1 MKPEKQDDSRSGR
14 AGLRAALSA
23 SAAAFFAA
31 ALCAPVPAAAD
42 IVPGLEAYGDLT
54 LVDEVDCAADAVH
67 EFHEYPEGASKVETI
82 LGSPCRVLPH
92 PTGVDGFFSYRIG
105 KGKGLEPHAMYLLV
119 AEDPE
124 DAPRTATLINKAT
137 NSRTGFHTGYTVG
150 QSTSGGVLAQIHLE
164 SVDVPL
170 SGEYERVEELMVL
183 NEKAYPLDKADRD
196 SDSVMVDAAANG
208 FDAVFQVF
216 RADHAPDS
224 AGAAIRSIRL
234 YRLNDEENVASRFDY
249 PAGDVPRRLATWREE
264 MGNGF
269 TWASNADPAD
279 GSRHKARLMKALG
292 LNCFSRTLLEFG
304 YNKNWD
310 AGWKDASAP
319 FWNPD
324 WGGGSS
330 WSLSGS
336 NTDRWSGDVDA
347 FAEAGLYLMPYYEY
361 AGSRGSWGVYEDE
374 NGNAGKALGFSA
386 GRKAVP
392 LFQDA
397 GLQSVSHFNSYV
409 QGSNGASGSN
419 VDITQEPAYDDFE
432 RILACTVLRYADKG
446 NFAGVWIRNRG
457 SMPVSFSDRAL
468 RSFEADTGRAS
479 GSVTREAIID
489 SLSSEG
495 ADPAWVNTAKWGTNR
510 WSTLYSDYRSWWYG
524 KRADWLES
532 MRDYLADNGVPGA
545 KVFFTGQTGEVGPT
559 LHLANGLSNDNQ
571 AGGVTAVARL
581 GNTWSF
587 KGTTSIPG
595 YAQNWRDGGLSCDG
609 WSWFAYEYQHAEPM
623 GDPTTYQ
630 SRRDVAV
637 TYPYDGVASA
647 IAGGPDFG
655 VPSYRNG
662 SGDLFFTRFYC
673 LQEGQHKDAS
683 GNENLGYYSCD
694 MDHAGRA
701 IVAPELWG
709 VLYQDPT
716 VIGMLQ
722 SDQFGRAF
730 SRPFREFMENFLAL
744 PAKAGSFTQGN
755 NWRGSSFGVRK
766 YAGDGETLWAV
777 VNASWNALPA
787 QEISLGGA
795 GVPVVYEAV
804 SGRAHAVS
812 GDKVSID
819 LKPYQLLALTTKAP
833 EDPRFSIA
841 VPEVGAYAAAVP
853 LDVSTLGG
861 DSATLSV
868 AYAKTADLAGAA
880 TLPAAT
886 LSAAGTA
893 SFDLADLDPSTTYYA
908 AVTIE
913 NDAGA
918 AAVRRLSFTTDV
930 PPTYPRGSFEV
941 ATGATNAVISVTLDS
956 IGEGAASCPLVARF
970 EPADS
975 RLATREIAL
984 GTATEAGAF
993 AGTAGPLSSEAAYT
1007 VTLFADNGLTDGPV
1021 AVGKA
1026 ATVVTARKPAPVA
1039 GAPRAYAPGLLQ
1051 GKLVD
1056 SGNSYNKTDPAAK
1069 DPAAQVVPGTIMAY
1083 TDGTA
1088 ELSDGR
1094 SWSWGDNTTFV
1105 YEGQMWMT
1113 AGVDYHFG
1121 KFFDDFGYAKV
1132 DGTVLVDD
1140 TQYNRPV
1147 RGTVKPSYTGWHDVV
1162 FRLGNGGGGVGPRD
1176 GSIGFAFNTNG
1187 VTGVNASTFVGPTW
1201 KKLLD
1206 SGDGKLLRW
1215 PSDTPVLV
1223 SIAGT
1228 PVRSAGALVVPVAV
1242 DSYDEDNELSVCV
1255 VSASEAGERFSEAV
1269 FAPGDF
1275 SGWTVATG
1283 ETPAIGL
1290 AQNFNVAVPGLSFAA
1305 GDTLA
1310 IVARLRNERTGSDV
1324 ASAAATYVVPADE
1337 TSPEFVATLS
1347 EAGYHDAAFH
1357 VFLGSLGLGASSASI
1372 SIAVSGGAPIE
1383 VATDVATYDET
1394 VRIPA
1399 TLPFD
1404 TEAVAVV
1411 TVVNDLGKSAKK
1423 TLNFKTLA
1431 STPPVAAIALDSP
1444 GYTDADASVSVTD
1457 LGAGCVSATVDWRL
1471 SPGGLSGTAELSG
1484 PGAVPVAL
1492 SGLDL
1497 GTAYELVAVV
1507 TADSGLSTTL
1517 RRAFE
1522 TRPGPFALG
1531 DTFVEVAADGKSA
1544 TVGVEIEKM
1553 SEPCLLTLYV
1563 NGESRATWPL
1573 QDPVEGLAVSI
1584 SVPAAVGRTD
1594 EYEFRLES
1602 SLLGEAV
1609 TASASGSWLGRK
1621 IVDWF
1626 TVAFD
1631 EQGYAQGEGWSDVPA
1646 SYGAWASSGNVSS
1659 RLSEVSGETAVAYST
1674 AEESAP
1680 GTVGY
1685 SPTSASPEGTSVRI
1699 EGRAMF
1705 QTGTLPSPDPA
1716 AVAGIVAESGRSGL
1730 VFSGLAGGQWHELSG
1745 IAGASEDAFHDW
1757 AAEIALADGESTV
1770 TYFVDGCRLSPSLP
1784 LGEDPAGVSVS
1795 RVAYVGAG
1803 VFSDFRGILYVT
1815 TPEGRTYYEV
1825 SVSRDPGALSFK
1837 NAGSAGEAFCVAVA
1851 NPAAGRWYTAFAA
1864 AEVDGEYVA
1873 AASAQ
1878 ATGGGE
1884 LAVEVPTGSEPA
1896 LFVRLVCSDE
1906 EIPAGTRFSELV
1918 AE

>member
-1 MKPEKQDDSRSGR
+1 MKPETQDDSRSGR

-42 IVPGLEAYGDLT
+42 IVPGLEAYGDLS
-54 LVDEVDCAADAVH
+54 LVDEVICATDVEH
-67 EFHEYPEGASKVETI
+67 EFHDYPEGASYATNI
-82 LGSPCRVLPH
+82 LGSACRVLAH
-92 PTGVDGFFSYRIG
+92 PSGVDGFLSWRLG
-105 KGKGLEPHAMYLLV
+105 KGKDLEPHAMYLLV
-119 AEDPE
+119 AEYPE
-124 DAPRTATLINKAT
+124 DVPRTATLINKAT
-137 NSRTGFHTGYTVG
+137 NSRNGFHTGWTVG

-170 SGEYERVEELMVL
+170 SGAWERVEELMVL

-196 SDSVMVDAAANG
+196 SDSCLVDVVANG

-224 AGAAIRSIRL
+224 AGAAIRAVRL
-234 YRLNDEENVASRFDY
+234 YRVNDEANVASAFRY
-249 PAGDVPRRLATWREE
+249 PAGNAPRRLATWREE

-292 LNCFSRTLLEFG
+292 LNCFSRTMLEWG

-336 NTDRWSGDVDA
+336 NTDYWSGDVDA
-347 FAEAGLYLMPYYEY
+347 FYEAGLYLMPYYEY
-361 AGSRGSWGVYEDE
+361 SGSRGSWGPYEDG
-374 NGNAGKALGFSA
+374 NGNAGKALGFSPA
-386 GRKAVP
+386 RKAVT
-392 LFQDA
+392 LFEDTGINPA
-397 GLQSVSHFNSYV
+397 THFNNYV
-409 QGSNGASGSN
+409 QASNGASGSN
-419 VDITQEPAYDDFE
+419 VDLTQEPAYDDFK
-432 RILACTVLRYADKG
+432 RILACTMLRYAG
-446 NFAGVWIRNRG
+446 RSNFAGAWIRNRG
-457 SMPVSFSDRAL
+457 SMPVSFSDAAL
-468 RSFEADTGRAS
+468 ASFCEDTGREA
-479 GSVTREAIID
+479 GSVTRQTIID
-489 SLSSEG
+489 SLG
-495 ADPAWVNTAKWGTNR
+495 GGDAWINTAKWGTNR
-510 WSTLYSDYRSWWYG
+510 WSSLYREYREWWYG
-524 KRADWLES
+524 KRADWLEA
-532 MRDYLADNGVPGA
+532 MQDYLADNGIPGA
-545 KVFFTGQTGEVGPT
+545 KVLFTGSPGEVGPT
-559 LHLANGLSNDNQ
+559 LHLANGKSDDHQ

-581 GNTWSF
+581 GNAWNF

-595 YAQNWRDGGLSCDG
+595 YAELWRDGGLFADG
-609 WSWFAYEYQHAEPM
+609 WSWYAMEYQHSEPHP
-623 GDPTTYQ
+623 DPETYGT
-630 SRRDVAV
+630 RRDVAV
-637 TYPYDGVASA
+637 GYPYDGIASA
-647 IAGGPDFG
+647 IAGGPNFG
-655 VPSYRNG
+655 VPSFRNA
-662 SGDLFFTRFYC
+662 SGDLFFNRFYC
-673 LQEGQHKDAS
+673 LQEGQHKDSS
-683 GNENLGYYSCD
+683 GNENIGYFTCD

-716 VIGMLQ
+716 IIGMLQ
-722 SDQFGRAF
+722 GDQFARAF

-744 PAKAGSFTQGN
+744 PAKAGTFTQGN
-755 NWRGSSFGVRK
+755 NWWGSSFGVRK

-787 QEISLGGA
+787 TEISLGGVSSA
-795 GVPVVYEAV
+795 TVYEAV

-812 GDKVSID
+812 GDKVTLD
-819 LKPYQLLALTTKAP
+819 LQPYQLLALTTTAP
-833 EDPRFSIA
+833 DEPRFSIA
-841 VPEVGAYAAAVP
+841 VPDVGSDSAVVP

-861 DSATLSV
+861 DAADLTVSFSTSPDMAGATTLSV
-868 AYAKTADLAGAA
+868 AALA
-880 TLPAAT
+880 
-886 LSAAGTA
+886 AAGTNEVV
-893 SFDLADLDPSTTYYA
+893 LAGLAPNTVYYA
-908 AVTIE
+908 EFGLTNALSR
-913 NDAGA
+913 GA
-918 AAVRRLSFTTDV
+918 ARRLSFTTDV
-930 PPTYPRGSFEV
+930 PATYPRGSFSVSAGVNE
-941 ATGATNAVISVTLDS
+941 ATVSATFDTLGSGASSCAVSAL
-956 IGEGAASCPLVARF
+956 F
-970 EPADS
+970 EPLDP
-975 RLATREIAL
+975 RLSSVEVAL

-1021 AVGKA
+1021 AVGKS
-1026 ATVVTARKPAPVA
+1026 ATVVTARKPAPAA
-1039 GAPRAYAPGLLQ
+1039 GAARAYAPGLLQ

-1056 SGNSYNKTDPAAK
+1056 AGNPYNATDPAAK

-1121 KFFDDFGYAKV
+1121 KLFDDFGYAKV
-1132 DGTVLVDD
+1132 DGTVLVND
-1140 TQYNRPV
+1140 TQYNRAV
-1147 RGTVKPSYTGWHDVV
+1147 RGTVRPSYTGWHDVL
-1162 FRLGNGGGGVGPRD
+1162 FRVGNGGGGVGPRE

-1187 VTGVNASTFVGPTW
+1187 VTGVNASTFVAPTW
-1201 KKLLD
+1201 EKLLD

-1215 PSDTPVLV
+1215 PSDSPVLV
-1223 SIAGT
+1223 SVAGT

-1255 VSASEAGERFSEAV
+1255 VSASEAGDRFSEAV

-1283 ETPAIGL
+1283 ETPAVGL
-1290 AQNFNVAVPGLSFAA
+1290 AQNFNVPVPGLSFAA
-1305 GDTLA
+1305 GDTLT
-1310 IVARLRNERTGSDV
+1310 IVARLRNERTGYDV

-1372 SIAVSGGAPIE
+1372 TIAVSGGAPIE
-1383 VATDVATYDET
+1383 VAADVATYDGT

-1411 TVVNDLGKSAKK
+1411 TVVNDLGKSAKE
-1423 TLNFKTLA
+1423 TLRFKTLA
-1431 STPPVAAIALDSP
+1431 STPPVAAISLDSP

-1457 LGAGCVSATVDWRL
+1457 LGAGCVSATVEWSL

-1517 RRAFE
+1517 RKSFE
-1522 TRPGPFALG
+1522 TLPGPFALG

-1563 NGESRATWPL
+1563 NGESRMVWPF
-1573 QDPVEGLAVSI
+1573 QDPVQGLTVSI

-1594 EYEFRLES
+1594 EYEFRLAS
-1602 SLLGEAV
+1602 SRLGEVV

-1646 SYGAWASSGNVSS
+1646 SYGTWASSGNVSA
-1659 RLSEVSGETAVAYST
+1659 RLSVVSGETAVAYST

-1680 GTVGY
+1680 GTVSY

-1705 QTGTLPSPDPA
+1705 QSGTIPAPDPA
-1716 AVAGIVAESGRSGL
+1716 AVAGLVAESGRSGL
-1730 VFSGLAGGQWHELSG
+1730 VFSGLANGQWHELSG
-1745 IAGASEDAFHDW
+1745 ITGASEDAFHDW

-1770 TYFVDGCRLSPSLP
+1770 TYFVDGSRLSPTLS

-1851 NPAAGRWYTAFAA
+1851 NPVAGRWYTAFAA
-1864 AEVDGEYVA
+1864 SEVDGEFVA
-1873 AASAQ
+1873 AASAL
-1878 ATGGGE
+1878 AADGGE

-1896 LFVRLVCSDE
+1896 LFVRIVCSDE